1 MDMFKMI
8 KEAAAMKSKL
18 SQMEKDLKNR
28 IIDVETKGVKIKINA
43 KVEILEIKLPQEI
56 LKQDV
61 ERTEK
66 DILAALQQASKKSH
80 EIMMEEAKKITGGM
94 NIPGLT

>member
-43 KVEILEIKLPQEI
+43 KAEILEIKLPQEI

-94 NIPGLT
+94 NIPGLM